1 MAGYTVSNVTSGRYT
16 RQVSVAASGPQ
27 GAQGPAGAKGDAGL
41 AGGLSAVY
49 KFSNTHTAA
58 DPGTGYFA
66 FNSASIFST
75 TSLFISERDALT
87 DPQVGL
93 LDAAITS
100 TNSYKAVLTVQDA
113 VNTRK
118 FSRYY
123 VLEQSQS
130 TGWRDLSIAY
140 LDGTAQSWTYNDRIV
155 IMVTPIGD
163 VGPTGAT
170 GAPGAPGVGVPAGGR
185 DGQVLKKVGTSD
197 YETEWVDPSI
207 DASAVSNLVDV
218 NLSGELLSTTTDQV
232 LVFDHAT
239 ERWIN
244 KSTLDI
250 QVSIDSVSGTIV
262 GGSATTF

>member
-1 MAGYTVSNVTSGRYT
+1 MAGYTVSSVTSGRHS

-27 GAQGPAGAKGDAGL
+27 GAAGPAGAKGDAGL

-49 KFSNTHTAA
+49 KYSNSHAAA

-75 TSLFISERDALT
+75 NNLFISERDTLT
-87 DPQVGL
+87 DSQSGL

-140 LDGTAQSWTYNDRIV
+140 LDGTAQSWTYNDRVV

-163 VGPTGAT
+163 MGQTGPTGAQ
-170 GAPGAPGVGVPAGGR
+170 GAPGVGIPAGGT
-185 DGQVLKKVGTSD
+185 DGQVLKKVGTSN
-197 YETEWVDPSI
+197 YEAIWVDPSI
-207 DASAVSNLVDV
+207 DESAVSNLVDV
-218 NLSGELLSTTTDQV
+218 NLSAELLTTTADQV
-232 LVFDHAT
+232 LVFDHST
-239 ERWIN
+239 ERWVN
-244 KSTLDI
+244 RSALDL
-250 QVSIDSVSGTIV
+250 QVSIDNVSGTIV
-262 GGSATTF
+262 GGSASTF